1 MRFGG
6 VLAAVAA
13 VLVPSLSLAA
23 DRVCTNIALLS
34 PAYGQHFIGTRPIHF
49 SWSGEPV
56 GTATRELRLAS
67 LDGAE
72 VVLLLDGRF
81 SDTLKVKMTG
91 DLGWA
96 VVFRDGDGNVLCV
109 SPAGLLAAGAG
120 GGSLGSDTG
129 TSLSSSVAGAAR
141 PAVFMKDG
149 RLVIV
154 LQNSPYTGPY
164 TRLIASD
171 NYDGT
176 GEDLMGA
183 IGVELYANNAN
194 NTVRGTSGNDII
206 HLYAGTDTTDGDP
219 GNDDTYMGSGTKSFS
234 DPAGNDVDRY
244 FVKATVTLGAGTA
257 TLVDGDASDKIFYE
271 LGAQGG
277 FDHDPGEG
285 VAEVVP
291 FVPD

>member
-6 VLAAVAA
+6 VLAAMAA

-72 VVLLLDGRF
+72 VVLPLDGRF

-96 VVFRDGDGNVLCV
+96 VVFRDGDGTVLCV
-109 SPAGLLAAGAG
+109 SPAGLIAAGAG
-120 GGSLGSDTG
+120 GGSLDGAPA
-129 TSLSSSVAGAAR
+129 TSLSSSVAGT
-141 PAVFMKDG
+141 PAVFMRNG

-194 NTVRGTSGNDII
+194 NTVRGTNGNDII
-206 HLYAGTDTTDGDP
+206 HLYAGTDTTNGGP

-244 FVKATVTLGAGTA
+244 FLKATVTLGLGTA
-257 TLVDGDASDKIFYE
+257 TLEDGDASDKIFYE

-277 FDHDPGEG
+277 FGNDPGEEL
-285 VAEVVP
+285 ADVVP

>member
-1 MRFGG
+1 MRLGG

-13 VLVPSLSLAA
+13 VLVPSLSFAA
-23 DRVCTNIALLS
+23 DRVCANIALLS

-72 VVLLLDGRF
+72 VVLPLDGRF

-109 SPAGLLAAGAG
+109 SPAGLIAAGAG
-120 GGSLGSDTG
+120 GGSLDGAPG
-129 TSLSSSVAGAAR
+129 ASLSSSVAGTA
-141 PAVFMKDG
+141 PAVFMKNG

-206 HLYAGTDTTDGDP
+206 HLYAGTDTTDGGP
-219 GNDDTYMGSGTKSFS
+219 GNDDTYAGSGTKSFS

-244 FVKATVTLGAGTA
+244 FLKATVTLGAGTA

-271 LGAQGG
+271 FGAQGG
-277 FDHDPGEG
+277 FDNDPGEG

>member
-1 MRFGG
+1 MRFF

-13 VLVPSLSLAA
+13 VFVPSLALGA
-23 DRVCTNIALLS
+23 DRICPNIALLS
-34 PAYGQHFIGTRPIHF
+34 PAFGQHFIGTRPIHF

-56 GTATRELRLAS
+56 GTASRELRLAS
-67 LDGAE
+67 LDGSE
-72 VVLLLDGRF
+72 RVLPLDGRF
-81 SDTLKVKMTG
+81 SDTVKVKLTG

-96 VVFRDGDGNVLCV
+96 VVFKDAAGNVLCV
-109 SPAGLLAAGAG
+109 SPAGLIAAGTG
-120 GGSLGSDTG
+120 GGSSRGAVG
-129 TSLSSSVAGAAR
+129 VSLSGSVAGTAPQ

-194 NTVRGTSGNDII
+194 NTVRGTNGNDII
-206 HLYAGTDTTDGDP
+206 HLYRGIDTTDGGP
-219 GNDDTYMGSGTKSFS
+219 GNDDTYAGSETLNFS

-244 FVKATVTLGAGTA
+244 FLKATVTLGTGS
-257 TLVDGDASDKIFYE
+257 LVDGDTSDKIFYE
-271 LGAQGG
+271 FGAQGTYA
-277 FDHDPGEG
+277 DDPGE
-285 VAEVVP
+285 AIPEVVP

>member
-49 SWSGEPV
+49 SWSSEPV

-72 VVLLLDGRF
+72 VVRPLDGRF

-109 SPAGLLAAGAG
+109 SPAGLIAAGAG
-120 GGSLGSDTG
+120 GGSLDGAPG
-129 TSLSSSVAGAAR
+129 TSLSSSVAGT
-141 PAVFMKDG
+141 PAVFMKNG

-183 IGVELYANNAN
+183 TGVELYANNAN
-194 NTVRGTSGNDII
+194 NTVRGTNGNDII
-206 HLYAGTDTTDGDP
+206 HLYAGTDTTDGGP

-244 FVKATVTLGAGTA
+244 FLKATVTLGLGTA
-257 TLVDGDASDKIFYE
+257 TLEDGDASDKIFYE

-277 FDHDPGEG
+277 FGNDAGEEL
-285 VAEVVP
+285 ADVVP